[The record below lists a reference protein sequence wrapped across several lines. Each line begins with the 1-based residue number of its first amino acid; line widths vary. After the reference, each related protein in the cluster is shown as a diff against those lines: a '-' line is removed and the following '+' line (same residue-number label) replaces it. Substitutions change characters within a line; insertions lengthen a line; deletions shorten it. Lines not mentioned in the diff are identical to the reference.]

1 MRYHTM
7 TSELIRASGEKARL
21 LGHSFVGSVH
31 LLLALLELPGE
42 PQLILRGCGLAPELA
57 IPLAQLLYGSGT
69 PNLPLP
75 QGLTERACEILSLSA
90 REARQRASRE
100 ILPIHVLAALS
111 RAQDS
116 GAGQLLQISV
126 SARMCC
132 LPIPWNGCNG
142 KVPFPQEEKRRRSLR
157 SCWNSSARI

>member
-111 RAQDS
+111 RGS
-116 GAGQLLQISV
+116 CCKFSV